1 MTFDS
6 TYISSCLLL
15 LQNPFF
21 IRVKGKLKYQVKP
34 KNSLS
39 YESFS
44 WDNEI
49 LSIRDETELWI
60 LLFSSII
67 MSAIATFFISNYFSI
82 WICLKLTVP
91 PFFHLLKKVS
101 FYKSKQQ
108 KNRKNITYASLV
120 MFVNSFILS

>member
-21 IRVKGKLKYQVKP
+21 IGVKGKLKHQLKP

-39 YESFS
+39 YEPFS
-44 WDNEI
+44 RDNEI
-49 LSIRDETELWI
+49 LSIRDEIELWI

-91 PFFHLLKKVS
+91 QFFHLLKKVS
-101 FYKSKQQ
+101 FYKRKQQ

-120 MFVNSFILS
+120 IFVNSFILS